1 MIMKKPEKIPFG
13 IILAFVF
20 TSCSIKAKQIWS
32 VNFLEW
38 SNSLSFYCTYFL
50 CWVIL
55 LYMRKKV
62 SLWSRECQ
70 DFFSQSCPL
79 FIWSVVMR
87 VRRVMAPF
95 WGNTRTR
102 YFLSD
107 GNFYP
112 TEKKSLVC
120 SKIFNVLPLWRTTV
134 NHWPLSRGFLLSLS
148 PCKLRNS
155 SGLQS

>member
-1 MIMKKPEKIPFG
+1 MKKHCLEMIMKKPEKIPFG

-55 LYMRKKV
+55 LYMGKKV

-70 DFFSQSCPL
+70 DFFSSL
-79 FIWSVVMR
+79 VH
-87 VRRVMAPF
+87 
-95 WGNTRTR
+95 
-102 YFLSD
+102 YLSD
-107 GNFYP
+107 LWLWGWEEWWHLSEAIPEPGTFYL
-112 TEKKSLVC
+112 TVTFIQLKKNPWSALKYSMSFPC
-120 SKIFNVLPLWRTTV
+120 GG
-134 NHWPLSRGFLLSLS
+134 PLSTTDPSPEVFYCPFLPAS
-148 PCKLRNS
+148 
-155 SGLQS
+155 